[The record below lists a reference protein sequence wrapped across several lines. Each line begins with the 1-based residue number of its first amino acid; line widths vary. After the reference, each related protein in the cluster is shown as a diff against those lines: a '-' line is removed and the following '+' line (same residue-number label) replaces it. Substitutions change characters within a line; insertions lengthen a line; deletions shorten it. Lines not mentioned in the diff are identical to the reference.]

1 MLGHSGGIQYIC
13 TQMKRRHLFS
23 AIGLLMLAMNV
34 MAQAKPSDL
43 TMIPTLQRLGSQ
55 LLKGKQGSIVAIRPS
70 TGEVLCMVSNSTSA
84 SHINRAITGI
94 YAPGSTFKTAQALA
108 LYTEGVIDKE
118 AQFVCNGGFA
128 IDNIHVGCHKHAS
141 SLNMVN
147 AIGQSCNTWFCQAY
161 MAMIGDTD
169 RYESHW
175 RAMNVWHDYM
185 LSMGF
190 GHTLGIDMNNE
201 AAGQIPD
208 GSWMTNK
215 YGDLWDEK
223 RAMYLG
229 MGQGPMTVTP
239 LQLCNLAATIANRGF
254 YHTPYVHRSSA
265 AKHPAKYAARHF
277 TKASRDAYDQVV
289 TGMRICVQ
297 RGTASAINTSRYAI
311 CGKTGTVENS
321 GNDHSAFIGFA
332 PMVHPQIAVAVFI
345 EHAGFGADVAAPMA
359 ASIIKV
365 YLAR

>member
-1 MLGHSGGIQYIC
+1 MNS
-13 TQMKRRHLFS
+13 KKLFS
-23 AIGLLMLAMNV
+23 AILIWLMTCSAV
-34 MAQAKPSDL
+34 AQTKASDL
-43 TMIPTLQRLGSQ
+43 TMIPSLQQLGAT
-55 LLKGKQGSIVAIRPS
+55 LLKGRQGSIVAIKPS
-70 TGEVLCMVSNSTSA
+70 TGEVLCIVSNSTST
-84 SHINRAITGI
+84 SNINRAITGI
-94 YAPGSTFKTAQALA
+94 YAPGSTFKTAQALT
-108 LYTEGVIDKE
+108 LYTEGVVNKE
-118 AQFVCNGGFA
+118 AQFVCNGGFT
-128 IDNIHVGCHKHAS
+128 IDNIHVGCHKHAP

-147 AIGQSCNTWFCQAY
+147 AIGQSCNTWFCQAF

-208 GSWMTNK
+208 GSWMTGK
-215 YGDLWDEK
+215 YGDAWDEK

-254 YHTPYVHRSSA
+254 YHTPYVHRSSVV
-265 AKHPAKYAARHF
+265 KNPTKYATRHF
-277 TKASRDAYDQVV
+277 TKATRDAYNLVV
-289 TGMRICVQ
+289 AGMRVCVQ

-311 CGKTGTVENS
+311 CGKTGTVENA

-332 PMVHPQIAVAVFI
+332 PMAHPQIAVAVFI

-359 ASIIKV
+359 ASIIRA
-365 YLAR
+365 YLTR